1 MDKELKIDKPFGY
14 YDPDDCTFSFP
25 GFYSNEE
32 ELIKSGR
39 IFPLYKHKLKER
51 YEEDRS

>member
-1 MDKELKIDKPFGY
+1 MKTNADEPFGY
-14 YDPDDCTFSFP
+14 YDKSDDTFSLP
-25 GFYSNEE
+25 GFYFNEE

-51 YEEDRS
+51 HEEDCG